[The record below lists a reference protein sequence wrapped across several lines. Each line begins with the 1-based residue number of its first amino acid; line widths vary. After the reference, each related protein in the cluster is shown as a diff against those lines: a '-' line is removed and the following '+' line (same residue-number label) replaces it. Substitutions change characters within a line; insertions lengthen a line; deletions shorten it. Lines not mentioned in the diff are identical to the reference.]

1 MSMKKNEKRKPAAI
15 VFGGRSPIALSC
27 AFSLAEN
34 QHVFLVT
41 RRIDDE
47 LESEIRGNPRVT
59 LVEADLAREGAAHS
73 AIQSI
78 YDQGF
83 EPTALAFLQRY
94 RPAGEPSFEEH
105 SRVELWSIAESLEAV
120 ASLKSLSV
128 SVNVVLSSSPAAHT
142 VVDDQDAPYHV
153 VKAGQEALVRFFG
166 AKLQGQGVF
175 VNAVRIGSLVIKPR
189 AQKYWDSIPQVMTGL
204 SALSPAGHVL
214 TSTEVGIHL
223 AGLLSPSMPALSGQ
237 VFTIDA
243 GYSLLDGAQL
253 ARSALDMGPFG
264 HA

>member
-1 MSMKKNEKRKPAAI
+1 MEDQKREQAAI

-27 AFSLAEN
+27 ALRLAEN
-34 QHVFLVT
+34 QPVFLVT
-41 RRIDDE
+41 RKIDDG
-47 LESEIRGNPRVT
+47 LANEIRDNPTVT
-59 LVEADLAREGAAHS
+59 LVEADLAREGAADS
-73 AIQSI
+73 AIRDI

-83 EPTALAFLQRY
+83 EPAALAFLQRY

-120 ASLKSLSV
+120 ASLKTLST
-128 SVNVVLSSSPAAHT
+128 SVNVVLGSSPAAHT
-142 VVDDQDAPYHV
+142 VLDDQDAPYHV
-153 VKAGQEALVRFFG
+153 VKAGQEALVRFYG
-166 AKLQGQGVF
+166 AKLQGRGVF
-175 VNAVRIGSLVIKPR
+175 VNAVRIGSLVVKPR
-189 AQKYWDSIPQVMTGL
+189 AQKYWDSIPQVMTVL

-214 TSTEVGIHL
+214 TSTEVGTQL

-253 ARSALDMGPFG
+253 ARSALDMGPLD
-264 HA
+264 HD